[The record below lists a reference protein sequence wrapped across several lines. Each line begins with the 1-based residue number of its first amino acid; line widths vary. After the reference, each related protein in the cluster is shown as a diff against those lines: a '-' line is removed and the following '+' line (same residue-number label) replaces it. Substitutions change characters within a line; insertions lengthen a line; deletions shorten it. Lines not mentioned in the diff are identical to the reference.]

1 MNDLILTSLG
11 LLLAA
16 FVVGAGLGWLLAG
29 RAVSHHSAF
38 EPAREPLRD
47 AAETFTSGVVVPFKA
62 EAAAAAPQPA
72 PQPGR
77 APAYVPTP
85 APARF
90 EMAAANVAIIRDDT
104 SLQGRVS
111 SLVAMTPESVEAAV
125 QQAGSGLAPVRL
137 DAPKGAPDDLTLISG
152 ITETSQ
158 RALNELGIYHF
169 WQVAGWTPEHV
180 AWLSSRVEAPGRI
193 ARENWMSQAARL
205 SDKL

>member
-1 MNDLILTSLG
+1 MSDLILTSLG

-16 FVVGAGLGWLLAG
+16 FAIGAGLGWLLAG

-38 EPAREPLRD
+38 EHRREPLLD
-47 AAETFTSGVVVPFKA
+47 AAETFTTGVVVPFKA
-62 EAAAAAPQPA
+62 EAAAATPA

-85 APARF
+85 VPARF
-90 EMAAANVAIIRDDT
+90 EMAANVAIIRDDT
-104 SLQGRVS
+104 SLQGRIS

-137 DAPKGAPDDLTLISG
+137 DTPKGAPDDLTLISG

-180 AWLSSRVEAPGRI
+180 AWLSSRVEGPGRI

>member
-1 MNDLILTSLG
+1 MSDLVLMSLG
-11 LLLAA
+11 LMLAA
-16 FVVGAGLGWLLAG
+16 FAIGAGFGWLVAG

-38 EPAREPLRD
+38 EHAREPLLD

-62 EAAAAAPQPA
+62 EAAAPA

-85 APARF
+85 APSRF
-90 EMAAANVAIIRDDT
+90 EMAAANVAIIRDADT

-137 DAPKGAPDDLTLISG
+137 DTPKGAPDDLTLISG

-180 AWLSSRVEAPGRI
+180 AWLSSRVEGPGRI

-205 SDKL
+205 SDKV

>member
-1 MNDLILTSLG
+1 MSDLILMSLG
-11 LLLAA
+11 LMLTA
-16 FVVGAGLGWLLAG
+16 FAIGSGLGWLLAG

-38 EPAREPLRD
+38 EHPREPLLE

-62 EAAAAAPQPA
+62 EAAAGPS

-125 QQAGSGLAPVRL
+125 QQAGSGLAPTRL
-137 DAPKGAPDDLTLISG
+137 DTPKGAPDDLTLISG

-180 AWLSSRVEAPGRI
+180 AWLSSRVEGPGRI